1 MEALKVAIDS
11 VKLYPDNP
19 RHSDVK
25 ALTDSLKTNGQYKP
39 IVVQKSTNFILA
51 GNHIWQAARQL
62 NWQEIAIV
70 YADVDDTQ
78 AKKIVVADNRLADLG
93 TYDTNKLLELLG
105 DVPLEGTGYS
115 SADIDDLL
123 ALVDETMPQIKS
135 EEDKHYEGIAM
146 KPSLA
151 ERADRYAERTVR
163 LLMAEYPNH
172 EYVWL
177 VEQLTELRTKYD
189 VDSNA
194 EAIILAIAEITGK
207 QIPTND

>member
-1 MEALKVAIDS
+1 MEALNIAIDS

-25 ALTDSLKTNGQYKP
+25 ALVESLKANGQYKP
-39 IVVQKSTNFILA
+39 IVVQKSSNFILA
-51 GNHIWQAARQL
+51 GNHIWQAAKQL
-62 NWQEIAIV
+62 NWQKIAIV
-70 YADVDDTQ
+70 YADVDDIQ
-78 AKKIVVADNRLADLG
+78 AKKIVLADNRLADLG

-105 DVPLEGTGYS
+105 DIPLEGSGYS
-115 SADIDDLL
+115 AADVDDLL
-123 ALVDETMPQIKS
+123 ALVDETMPSIKS
-135 EEDKHYEGIAM
+135 EEDKHYEGIAI
-146 KPSLA
+146 KPTLT

-177 VEQLTELRTKYD
+177 VEQLTALRTKYN

-194 EAIILAIAEITGK
+194 ETIIKMIEEVTG
-207 QIPTND
+207 QQVPTL